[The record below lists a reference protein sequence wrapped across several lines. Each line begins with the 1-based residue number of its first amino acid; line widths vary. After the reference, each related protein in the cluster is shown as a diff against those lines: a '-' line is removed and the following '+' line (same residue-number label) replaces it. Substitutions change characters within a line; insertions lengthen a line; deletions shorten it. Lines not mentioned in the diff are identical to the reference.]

1 MMNGQLPGATVD
13 TSAPHQLVRAAAALR
28 WKRPDLTATLAEL
41 ALDAAD
47 DAATWVTAAGW
58 LLHGRTV
65 LGDGRQVA
73 CDLIDGLARWDG
85 GAGHLMTGPQGRR
98 LRVELAGPARRAGD
112 PAGARTL
119 LAADPGADSLDGELH
134 ADVLTE
140 LARCAVDDAPD
151 TADPALDAAE
161 QAWLATGCESGV
173 AAVLLLRAAR
183 DRRAG
188 RPAAAAVGAFTGLA
202 RVDAGGRRAGGAG
215 SDHLAAALT
224 AEWIAALVDAG
235 RVEEARSEAVPAARR
250 LLTTARPS
258 RQLAGLRLAVARVAA
273 VGGTASGTA
282 DDVLTALE
290 PAAQDAADADVPEL
304 ESACR
309 SMLGELHEAAGRL
322 DAALG
327 AVRAAMAAE
336 RRDHDRA
343 ARLRTRLA
351 AATATWAG
359 SPSGHGADHHATW
372 GLLTDPAT
380 GGSGDLRTEADR
392 DDRIDDGIDA
402 TRERRPR
409 AADRPAPAEPEPARA
424 ERARARAGNWSTAT
438 GAGRRARRLAAEAA
452 APGGWS
458 DAPLPELGSAPPE
471 PYGASATDRSE
482 SRGPGPNGA
491 GRTSETVAAGS
502 PGAPV
507 SARDER
513 RWDDAL
519 SSTARFA
526 PMPDLPSHAS
536 EARDG
541 AGGAAPDAN
550 WFADE
555 ATAGGGVPRR
565 RERPAVADPA
575 EPGHEPG
582 HSRPT
587 VDREAGRVAHR
598 AGHGEAPMGRA
609 TSATSG
615 GRSAHT
621 DTGRAVAVGATSAS
635 GSLIGDALLREL
647 LENGLPARRTEPSR
661 VSGVSDTVVFELDPR
676 HDSTVAVSP
685 SGTPSPNASPRTG
698 TGQVA
703 PAIAGAAAAPHPPR
717 PDERRDHGVPTG
729 AGRDGSPAVHTVRVA
744 APLDTRRHQHNGH
757 GRPPGS
763 NGSHRPE
770 GPAADHGGN
779 PGDSPDTGSPGAG
792 SPGPGATSRPRG
804 AARSATSDTDGLGL
818 GDLLAGALAAYRN
831 I

>member
-1 MMNGQLPGATVD
+1 VDTMNGQRPGATVD

-73 CDLIDGLARWDG
+73 CDLIDGLARW
-85 GAGHLMTGPQGRR
+85 GAGGVDLMTGPQGRR

-112 PAGARTL
+112 PVGARTL
-119 LAADPGADSLDGELH
+119 LAADPGTDTLDGELH

-151 TADPALDAAE
+151 TADSALDAAE
-161 QAWLATGCESGV
+161 QAWLATGCEPGV

-188 RPAAAAVGAFTGLA
+188 RPAAAAVGAFAGLA
-202 RVDAGGRRAGGAG
+202 RVDTGGRRAGGAE

-235 RVEEARSEAVPAARR
+235 RVEEARSDAVPAANR

-273 VGGTASGTA
+273 VGSTA

-309 SMLGELHEAAGRL
+309 SMLGELHEGAGRL

-336 RRDHDRA
+336 RRDHDRG

-351 AATATWAG
+351 AAAASWAR
-359 SPSGHGADHHATW
+359 SPSGRSAGRSAAHHAAW
-372 GLLTDPAT
+372 GFLTDPAA
-380 GGSGDLRTEADR
+380 GGPAELRTEADR
-392 DDRIDDGIDA
+392 DDRIDDGNEA

-409 AADRPAPAEPEPARA
+409 AADHPAPVEPEPARA

-452 APGGWS
+452 APVAWS

-482 SRGPGPNGA
+482 PRGPGPNGA
-491 GRTSETVAAGS
+491 GHTGETVAAPS
-502 PGAPV
+502 PGARV

-526 PMPDLPSHAS
+526 PMPDLPLRAS
-536 EARDG
+536 AARDG

-550 WFADE
+550 LFADE

-565 RERPAVADPA
+565 ERPAVADPA
-575 EPGHEPG
+575 GSGHEPG
-582 HSRPT
+582 NSRAT

-598 AGHGEAPMGRA
+598 AGQSQASTGRA

-615 GRSAHT
+615 GGSAHT
-621 DTGRAVAVGATSAS
+621 DTGRAVAVGASSAS
-635 GSLIGDALLREL
+635 SSLIGDALLREL
-647 LENGLPARRTEPSR
+647 LENGLPGRRAEPSR
-661 VSGVSDTVVFELDPR
+661 VSGVGDTVVFELDPR
-676 HDSTVAVSP
+676 SDSTAAVSP
-685 SGTPSPNASPRTG
+685 VLPVRDPARTP
-698 TGQVA
+698 A
-703 PAIAGAAAAPHPPR
+703 PAGGQASQHGAPEPGPQ
-717 PDERRDHGVPTG
+717 VPASTG
-729 AGRDGSPAVHTVRVA
+729 PG
-744 APLDTRRHQHNGH
+744 APLDTRRHQYNGH

-763 NGSHRPE
+763 NGSHPPE
-770 GPAADHGGN
+770 GPGADHGGN
-779 PGDSPDTGSPGAG
+779 PGDSPEAGSPGAG
-792 SPGPGATSRPRG
+792 TPGPGASSRRPG